1 MVIDTSAIVA
11 IALDESEA
19 ETFEQRIA
27 DSPVRLIS
35 AATVLEAAMVIE
47 TRLGEPGG
55 VELDLWLLK
64 AGVEIVAV
72 DAEQADQARR
82 AWRRFGKGRHPAGL
96 NCRRLLLLCP
106 VGPDAGA
113 PALQGRRF
121 LQDRHRSGLNI
132 AASVSP
138 PRPRRSAKP
147 SRGRE
152 GGFRPPANC
161 LRPQAGV
168 KPEGERSE
176 RMGPG

>member
-47 TRLGEPGG
+47 TRLGEPGA

-96 NCRRLLLLCP
+96 NFGDCFSYALSALTQEPLLFK
-106 VGPDAGA
+106 GDDFS
-113 PALQGRRF
+113 RT
-121 LQDRHRSGLNI
+121 DI
-132 AASVSP
+132 EAA
-138 PRPRRSAKP
+138 
-147 SRGRE
+147 
-152 GGFRPPANC
+152 
-161 LRPQAGV
+161 
-168 KPEGERSE
+168 
-176 RMGPG
+176 